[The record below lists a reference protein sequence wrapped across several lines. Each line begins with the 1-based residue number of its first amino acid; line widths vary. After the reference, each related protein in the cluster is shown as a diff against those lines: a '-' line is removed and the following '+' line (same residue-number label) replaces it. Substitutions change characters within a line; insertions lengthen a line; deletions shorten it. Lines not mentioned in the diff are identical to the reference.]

1 MSFRLVPLNLLEFV
15 WYSLGVA
22 VVFVV
27 STRVAIGS
35 SVLPLSAVAV
45 VEKVLLLFK
54 GDVEVGFGLVSFADD
69 ICASCSELDFL
80 VDLIAFA

>member
-1 MSFRLVPLNLLEFV
+1 M
-15 WYSLGVA
+15 
-22 VVFVV
+22 V

-54 GDVEVGFGLVSFADD
+54 GGVEVGFGWVSFADD

>member
-1 MSFRLVPLNLLEFV
+1 MSFRLFPVNLLEFD
-15 WYSLGVA
+15 WCSLGVA

-35 SVLPLSAVAV
+35 SLLPLSAVAV
-45 VEKVLLLFK
+45 VSEVLLLLK
-54 GDVEVGFGLVSFADD
+54 GGVEVVFVTCADD
-69 ICASCSELDFL
+69 ICVSYSELDFL